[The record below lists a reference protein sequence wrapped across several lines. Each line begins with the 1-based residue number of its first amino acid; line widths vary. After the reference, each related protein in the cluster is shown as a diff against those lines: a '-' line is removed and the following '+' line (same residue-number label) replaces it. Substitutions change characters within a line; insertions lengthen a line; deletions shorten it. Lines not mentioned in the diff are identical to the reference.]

1 MDKKAP
7 TLYTCKRTEQND
19 GEKVPPLYEIGFTE
33 KEEVSGLIE
42 LIKVCKTFRTDDKE
56 ISAVS
61 DVSITVADGD
71 IFGII
76 GFSGAGKS
84 TLVRCINLLERPDSG
99 SVLIDGQDLTKLSAN
114 ELRATRKKIGMI
126 FQHFNLMPSRT
137 VFDNVAFAL
146 KGSGLSRMQVR
157 EKVEK
162 LLRLV
167 EIADKADTYPAQLS
181 GDQKQRVAI
190 ARALA
195 NDPGIL
201 LCDEATSALDPQTT
215 KQILALLKNLNESL
229 GITVVIIAHQMSVV
243 KEICSH
249 VAVMDR
255 GSVVEQG
262 ETFSVFANPQHPL
275 TRDFISTTSNLK
287 KIHELIESRSP
298 AVALKTGERII
309 KLSYTERSV
318 SEPLISSLTQKF
330 GILLNI
336 IFADVDIVQGAP
348 IGGTVAIVSGEQAS
362 IEAAIQYLASKN
374 VSVEVLQSA

>member
-1 MDKKAP
+1 M
-7 TLYTCKRTEQND
+7 
-19 GEKVPPLYEIGFTE
+19 
-33 KEEVSGLIE
+33 IE

-181 GDQKQRVAI
+181 GGQKQRVAI

-249 VAVMDR
+249 VAIIDKSHIAEQ
-255 GSVVEQG
+255 GSVE
-262 ETFSVFANPQHPL
+262 EIFTNP
-275 TRDFISTTSNLK
+275 
-287 KIHELIESRSP
+287 
-298 AVALKTGERII
+298 KTAIARRMIFC
-309 KLSYTERSV
+309 V
-318 SEPLISSLTQKF
+318 SIYKS
-330 GILLNI
+330 
-336 IFADVDIVQGAP
+336 
-348 IGGTVAIVSGEQAS
+348 
-362 IEAAIQYLASKN
+362 
-374 VSVEVLQSA
+374 

>member
-1 MDKKAP
+1 M
-7 TLYTCKRTEQND
+7 
-19 GEKVPPLYEIGFTE
+19 
-33 KEEVSGLIE
+33 
-42 LIKVCKTFRTDDKE
+42 
-56 ISAVS
+56 
-61 DVSITVADGD
+61 
-71 IFGII
+71 
-76 GFSGAGKS
+76 
-84 TLVRCINLLERPDSG
+84 
-99 SVLIDGQDLTKLSAN
+99 
-114 ELRATRKKIGMI
+114 
-126 FQHFNLMPSRT
+126 
-137 VFDNVAFAL
+137 
-146 KGSGLSRMQVR
+146 
-157 EKVEK
+157 
-162 LLRLV
+162 
-167 EIADKADTYPAQLS
+167 
-181 GDQKQRVAI
+181 
-190 ARALA
+190 
-195 NDPGIL
+195 
-201 LCDEATSALDPQTT
+201 
-215 KQILALLKNLNESL
+215 LKNLNESL

-275 TRDFISTTSNLK
+275 TRGFISTTSNLK